1 MTKSTH
7 RIVFAIIAFIALSLG
22 LWFQNHVAIKNAQSF
37 ALKQATY
44 LNQGRPFP
52 PFQLKRTDGLDLN
65 PSALVGHWT
74 ILFFG
79 YTQCRSICPTTMAML
94 HQTYDILRQKEVAL
108 PDMIMI
114 SLDGERDS
122 QDTMRQYVKAF
133 DPAFIGATGNMTT
146 VQKLSQILGI
156 VYDAKMSQDGQI
168 DHSGSLTV
176 INPMGEVVAF
186 FTPPMQAKDVALD
199 LETLIQH
206 IKLS

>member
-1 MTKSTH
+1 MTTSI
-7 RIVFAIIAFIALSLG
+7 RGLLCVIIAFIALSLG
-22 LWFQNHVAIKNAQSF
+22 LWFQNHVAFKKAQSF
-37 ALKQATY
+37 ELKHATY
-44 LNQGRPFP
+44 LAHTRPLP

-74 ILFFG
+74 VLFFG

-94 HQTYDILRQKEVAL
+94 HQAYDLLRKKNITL
-108 PDMIMI
+108 PEMIMI

-122 QDTMRQYVKAF
+122 LETMRQYVKGF
-133 DPAFIGATGNMTT
+133 DASFIGATGKMVT
-146 VQKLSQILGI
+146 VQQLSQTLGI
-156 VYDAKMSQDGQI
+156 VYDAQISKDGQI

-176 INPMGEVVAF
+176 INPMGEVAAF

-199 LETLIQH
+199 LETLMQH